1 MQPGNQLL
9 NEEYRR
15 KTMSKLTRKLI
26 NRVEA
31 SLETAGAEKKALFS
45 VNNHLVLVVD
55 DGGHKGAIDPK
66 IVESIKDCAN
76 RNKTQLQTVRCS
88 SGTGCVDLKTM
99 DSAAAIIEVTEIK
112 SQVERCLKDLAGVT
126 VTGVF
131 FIGGELVLVVDDGGQ
146 IPIIDSQIIAKIAAC
161 PVLSNAPLR
170 KVRCSQGT
178 GCVDLRE

>member
-1 MQPGNQLL
+1 
-9 NEEYRR
+9 
-15 KTMSKLTRKLI
+15 MSKVTRELI
-26 NRVEA
+26 NQVET
-31 SLETAGAEKKALFS
+31 SLNDPKQTAGAEKKALFS

-55 DGGHKGAIDPK
+55 DGEQKGAIDSE
-66 IVESIKDCAN
+66 IVEGIKDCAN

-99 DSAAAIIEVTEIK
+99 DNASAILEVTGMK
-112 SQVERCLKDLAGVT
+112 SQVEMCLKDFGGIT
-126 VTGVF
+126 VIGVF
-131 FIGGELVLVVDDGGQ
+131 FIDGELVLVVDDGGQ
-146 IPIIDSQIIAKIAAC
+146 TPNIDSQIIDKIAAC